1 MLLSNSAKSF
11 LICGFVLLGMCAC
24 KWWQGSGPGTAG
36 DPAVRDRIPFSTA
49 EPETFQCDVV
59 RSDGDHEQRTFY
71 ARKGISSRFDIS
83 SGETVLQTDR
93 SYRLNNEKKIYAELP
108 AGDPSAIEPDF
119 LADMTFSALKQNR
132 NAKVEALGKDGE
144 LSKYSV
150 TLEGSDTAKAI
161 VYVDEKNGLVMK
173 EEFFSTKEQADESAK
188 PLFVFELRNVKM
200 DVDDRVL
207 RIPAGYKK
215 LAWSD
220 YLTAIKPKKNE

>member
-24 KWWQGSGPGTAG
+24 KWWQGTGPGTAG
-36 DPAVRDRIPFSTA
+36 DPAARDRIPFSTA
-49 EPETFQCDVV
+49 EPETFQCEVV
-59 RSDGDHEQRTFY
+59 RSDGEHEQRTFY
-71 ARKGISSRFDIS
+71 ARKGSSSRFDIS
-83 SGETVLQTDR
+83 SGETVLQTDK

-132 NAKVEALGKDGE
+132 NVRFESLGNDGGF
-144 LSKYSV
+144 SKYSV

-161 VYVDEKNGLVMK
+161 VYVDEKIGLVMK
-173 EEFFSTKEQADESAK
+173 EEFFSLKEPADESAE
-188 PLFVFELRNVKM
+188 PVFVFELQNVKM
-200 DVDDRVL
+200 DVDDSAFT
-207 RIPAGYKK
+207 IPAGYKK